1 MRSTM
6 GKRFLRELKSGKL
19 EINRTAV
26 TADDKLDG
34 KYIIRVTD
42 PSLSAE
48 DAALGY
54 KQLAEVER
62 AFKTMK
68 SQLDLRPVHHRLDDR
83 IRAHVLL
90 CWLALVLVRIVETET
105 SMTGDAV
112 TDELD
117 EIMLTRIPSIDG
129 RVEIVSN
136 LSEVQTKV
144 LKKLQ
149 RNPPRRIRKLAPTPQ
164 NL

>member
-1 MRSTM
+1 M